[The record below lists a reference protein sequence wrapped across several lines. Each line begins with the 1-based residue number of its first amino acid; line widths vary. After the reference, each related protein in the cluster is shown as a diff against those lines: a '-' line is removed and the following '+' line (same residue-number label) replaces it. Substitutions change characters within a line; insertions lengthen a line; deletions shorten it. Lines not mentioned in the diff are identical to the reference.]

1 MPERKVKAQEANS
14 SAAKI
19 MPAATGKEP
28 ASVLNAVNSARQ
40 INLPAIPNQGEVLYR
55 LIEVIKS
62 L

>member
-1 MPERKVKAQEANS
+1 MPERKVKAQDGNATI
-14 SAAKI
+14 AKA
-19 MPAATGKEP
+19 MPAAAGKEP

-40 INLPAIPNQGEVLYR
+40 SNLPAIPNQGEVLYR